1 MPTAATTPTVTGA
14 NSHRTTIRVDGM
26 TCGACAQHIVNAIER
41 LDAVHEAQVNFAW
54 GKATAFHDG
63 TLTKA
68 SLQDA
73 VKQAGYMPVEDTAVI
88 PTKNTD
94 ADARTVENTATITN
108 EDTNAVNIS
117 TRISKFSNR
126 IGRSIANEHVKFVL
140 AAAASIPVAAVSM
153 LPTLRFP
160 GWTWFSLCAAT
171 FVVFVLGARFH
182 LIAIKN
188 LRKPLATMETLVSI
202 ATASAW
208 IWSTVVLLAD
218 TELADHHLYFETSM
232 VIVTFVLLGQW
243 MQTRSTRRSREA
255 LQALANMASITARL
269 TDGRELAADELNV
282 GAQFVVRPGERIATD
297 GVVVEGES
305 TVDASMVTG
314 ESKLVDVSPSDTV
327 TGATINT
334 YGVLVVEATRVGK
347 DTVLAQTVR
356 LVEAAQQGKANVQR
370 LADKV
375 ASVFVPIVIMVAAAT
390 LAGWLLLGGTASEAF
405 TAAVAVL
412 IISCPCAL
420 GLATPLAVI
429 VGTVRAA
436 QLGVIIKGADI
447 LEQTRDIDTVL
458 LDKTGTVTEGSLKVV
473 EHLTTADQL
482 MLPHTPSAA
491 HTTHEPSM
499 QISWFAL
506 AAALEDK
513 SEHAIGKAIAK
524 HSPMHTTASPN
535 TITTADITVHTTPH
549 ADTTVTDFRNYPG
562 LGVTGTVNG
571 FNISV
576 GKRQLFEHIPTH
588 VEQAVLEAENADCT
602 VVLVGRDANAEAVIS
617 LADSIKP
624 TSVEAVKSLR
634 DMRLHV
640 TLITGDNAHVAEAV
654 GSHIHADKV
663 IAGVTP
669 TEKAAVVSEL
679 QQRGMRVAMVGDGIN
694 DAPALAQ
701 ADLGIAMS
709 TGADVAME
717 ASDITI
723 VGRDIRVVPDAIRL
737 AKHIF
742 GTIKTNLFWAFAYN
756 TAAIPLAILGVL
768 SPMPAAAAMSL
779 SSTLVVLNSLRLYRF
794 EPVHP

>member
-63 TLTKA
+63 TLTST

-73 VKQAGYMPVEDTAVI
+73 VKQAGYIPVENTAVM
-88 PTKNTD
+88 PTKNTV
-94 ADARTVENTATITN
+94 ADARTVEDTATITN

-126 IGRSIANEHVKFVL
+126 IGRYIANEHVKFVL

-171 FVVFVLGARFH
+171 FVVFVLGACFH

-305 TVDASMVTG
+305 AVDASMVTG

-482 MLPHTPSAA
+482 LFT
-491 HTTHEPSM
+491 
-499 QISWFAL
+499 L

-513 SEHAIGKAIAK
+513 SEHAIGEAIAK
-524 HSPMHTTASPN
+524 HSPMYTTASPN
-535 TITTADITVHTTPH
+535 TTTTADITAHPTPHAATTITAHTTAH

-617 LADSIKP
+617 LADSIKS

-640 TLITGDNAHVAEAV
+640 TLITGDNACVAEAV

-723 VGRDIRVVPDAIRL
+723 VGRDLRVVPDAIRL